1 MSKKRNNQQHLEDDV
16 QDMIRHQKINRKE
29 KRKSNR
35 HQEKNFLKSM
45 DYSNLE
51 DEHWEEFEQRYQ

>member
-1 MSKKRNNQQHLEDDV
+1 MVRQQ
-16 QDMIRHQKINRKE
+16 KSNRKE
-29 KRKSNR
+29 KRKARR

-51 DEHWEEFEQRYQ
+51 DENWEEFEERYE

>member
-1 MSKKRNNQQHLEDDV
+1 MNKKRKSPHFEDDFH
-16 QDMIRHQKINRKE
+16 DMVRQQKSNRKE
-29 KRKSNR
+29 KRKARR

-51 DEHWEEFEQRYQ
+51 DENWEEFEERYE

>member
-1 MSKKRNNQQHLEDDV
+1 MNKKRKSPQFEDDLH
-16 QDMIRHQKINRKE
+16 DMVRQQKSNRKE
-29 KRKSNR
+29 KRKARR

-51 DEHWEEFEQRYQ
+51 DENWEEFEERYE

>member
-1 MSKKRNNQQHLEDDV
+1 MNKRRKSQQFDDDF
-16 QDMIRHQKINRKE
+16 QDMVRQQKTNRKE
-29 KRKSNR
+29 KRKSRR

-51 DEHWEEFEQRYQ
+51 DEQWEEFEERYE

>member
-1 MSKKRNNQQHLEDDV
+1 MSKKQKNPQHLEDDV